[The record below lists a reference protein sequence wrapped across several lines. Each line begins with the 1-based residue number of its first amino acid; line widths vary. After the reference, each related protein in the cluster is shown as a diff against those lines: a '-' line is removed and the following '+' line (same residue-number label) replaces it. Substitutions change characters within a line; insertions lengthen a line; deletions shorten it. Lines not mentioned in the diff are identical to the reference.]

1 MLNEAMSNQLLSFF
15 IGFMSQQIFIIE
27 DKTLN
32 NIEKLSK
39 SEYVKTTFYFMES
52 SIFDLY
58 NMSYP

>member
-15 IGFMSQQIFIIE
+15 IGFVPQQIFIIE

-39 SEYVKTTFYFMES
+39 SR
-52 SIFDLY
+52 
-58 NMSYP
+58 